1 MINDTLK
8 FLTNEPTPQTH
19 NIVIDIK
26 DYDAGNDNLILPLIL
41 KGVISYLLVNKP
53 NKK

>member
-1 MINDTLK
+1 MINDTPI
-8 FLTNEPTPQTH
+8 FLTNDPNPQTH
-19 NIVIDIK
+19 AVMIDTKYSNTKNENI
-26 DYDAGNDNLILPLIL
+26 ILPLIL